1 MMQGKKLASLIIASL
16 NEMAAKLHYKENIE
30 LSRQGREKVFF
41 IKQDLITNRLNDFQ
55 ATSSKTICVELTFS
69 IK

>member
-1 MMQGKKLASLIIASL
+1 MIQGKKLASLIIASW
-16 NEMAAKLHYKENIE
+16 NEKAAKLHDKENIE
-30 LSRQGREKVFF
+30 LSRQGREKVSF

-55 ATSSKTICVELTFS
+55 ATSSQTICVELTFS